1 MFFINK
7 KITNYLYI
15 IFIILNF
22 NFIEFST
29 NKAVA
34 KTFVVSKIE
43 VEQKY
48 NINFNKLKVI
58 DRGFKKAFQDLSKMI
73 LERKDINKI
82 IDTSIED
89 IKKLVENFTILDE
102 KFINEK
108 YKSIMEVEFNRDK
121 LIKFLNSKNITLSFP
136 KKTNIFFLP
145 ILVNLETNNFYYLNE
160 NIFAINWLNIQENYF
175 LINYILPNEDME
187 DYLTIKNNL
196 KNIEDYNF
204 KKILKKY
211 DFENYIIM
219 IIFKNKKD
227 IKIYSKINF
236 DNKLVVLNNS
246 FENKNINNQADLN
259 SMILSIKNDYEDNWK
274 NINKM
279 SPSLSVPIRLSLES
293 ININKSLKL
302 ERALTNL
309 DFVNNYIIERF
320 DSNEVIYKI
329 YYSGSPKRFLKEILL
344 YNIDVDTSSTNWK
357 IK

>member
-211 DFENYIIM
+211 DFENY
-219 IIFKNKKD
+219 
-227 IKIYSKINF
+227 
-236 DNKLVVLNNS
+236 S
-246 FENKNINNQADLN
+246 FENKNIYNQADLN